1 MWHTEVILQE
11 IATHLPT
18 LFRELK
24 TISAAL
30 QSEQEKT
37 VVQEVYARLDSI
49 SIDHGVLEKSTRLA
63 VVPADIGWSDLG
75 KWSAIYHILQFSHK
89 DERGNVLS
97 PNVLDR
103 DSENSLLYSTGR
115 TIATIGLK
123 DTVVVDT
130 EDALLICPQ
139 ARTHEVGA
147 IVQQLKDRGDAT
159 AHTPHTAHR
168 PWGTYTVLAEGP
180 RFKVKRVVM
189 RPQEAG

>member
-63 VVPADIGWSDLG
+63 VVSADIGWSDLG
-75 KWSAIYHILQFSHK
+75 KRSAIYHILQFSHK

-130 EDALLICPQ
+130 EDALLICS
-139 ARTHEVGA
+139 A
-147 IVQQLKDRGDAT
+147 IA
-159 AHTPHTAHR
+159 
-168 PWGTYTVLAEGP
+168 
-180 RFKVKRVVM
+180 
-189 RPQEAG
+189 